1 VKHFPGHGDTDVDSH
16 KALPV
21 VDKDLYDLQNVEM
34 VPFRAAVE
42 AGIGMVMTSH
52 VLFPALD
59 DAHPATMSR
68 KVLHRLLRADLGY
81 DGVVIS
87 DDLEMKAVRGR
98 WRIGEV
104 LERASQASVDLF
116 CIGRSFEP
124 DLSLSI
130 ESWEVLIRLQES
142 DPGHH
147 MQAETAAR
155 RLNTLRERHLL
166 DLPPPPALSVVGTAG
181 FQALAADLHRR
192 GAGNA

>member
-1 VKHFPGHGDTDVDSH
+1 
-16 KALPV
+16 
-21 VDKDLYDLQNVEM
+21 
-34 VPFRAAVE
+34 
-42 AGIGMVMTSH
+42 
-52 VLFPALD
+52 
-59 DAHPATMSR
+59 MSR
-68 KVLHRLLRADLGY
+68 KVLHRLLRSDLGY

-98 WRIGEV
+98 WRITEV
-104 LERASQASVDLF
+104 LDRASRATVDLF

-130 ESWEVLIRLQES
+130 ESWEALIRLQES

-147 MQAETAAR
+147 AVAETAIR
-155 RLNTLRERHLL
+155 RLDALRERHLL
-166 DLPPPPALSVVGTAG
+166 DLPSPPDVSVVGTAG